1 MKKKKRINGL
11 QLGEYTMSAKDEGGT
26 SQSRDLYAIRYDGHY
41 TDISKGH
48 DIVLLSLSGQCQC
61 VNTTILK
68 Y

>member
-1 MKKKKRINGL
+1 MSYRINGL

-48 DIVLLSLSGQCQC
+48 DIVILSLSG
-61 VNTTILK
+61 
-68 Y
+68 